1 MLTPALIQSAAQ
13 FLDGKVRRTPL
24 EPSPD
29 LSAHLEVP
37 VWLKLE
43 SLQLTGSFK
52 IRGAWFAL
60 SRLTAAQRRTGV
72 LTCSAGNHGK
82 ALAYVAKAEGV
93 HATICVPKS
102 VDEAKYRGMVA
113 LGAEVRVS
121 PFAGYD
127 ETEDWALEQASREGK
142 HFLSAFDDYDIMA
155 ANGGALALE
164 VLDQAPDARAFIL
177 PVGGGGM
184 AAGFAFHLKNR
195 HPDSALIGCQ
205 HQLSPGL
212 ARSLEAGRAITRL
225 PAIDTVAGG
234 VEGGLG
240 KLPYEVL
247 HSRIDRVALLS
258 ESEILEGVRWILNK
272 HQYLVEPSAAVTIA
286 ACLSGKIGRLGAP
299 AVVVLSGRNVSSAT
313 LKKILCPC

>member
-258 ESEILEGVRWILNK
+258 ESEILEGVRWILDK